1 MLLQTLGSTKYNC
14 VNMSNQKIQVMLVDD
29 HAMMRHGISLLVNNE
44 PDMKVCAEAGDG
56 SEALALL
63 RRNVRVDIVLLDI
76 TLKTV
81 PGFEVIKSIHLLL
94 PALPV
99 LFVSMH
105 DEEIYA
111 ERALQVGG
119 RGYVSKQETGEVLL
133 IAIRE
138 VLQGNIFLSKNMHAK
153 LLRKIKIGHSEP
165 ERLIDS
171 LTLSEFEIFHLI
183 GAGHSSQEIARLLNR
198 SVNTIET
205 HRFNIRSKLNLKDG
219 TDLIHFATQWNLAE
233 LRKAMS

>member
-1 MLLQTLGSTKYNC
+1 
-14 VNMSNQKIQVMLVDD
+14 MSNQKAQVMLVDD
-29 HAMMRHGISLLVNNE
+29 HAMMRDGITLLVNKE

-63 RRNVRVDIVLLDI
+63 KKNGRVDIVLLDI
-76 TLKTV
+76 TLRTV
-81 PGFEVIKSIHLLL
+81 PGFEVIKGMHLLL
-94 PALPV
+94 PTLPV

-105 DEEIYA
+105 DEEVYA

-119 RGYVSKQETGEVLL
+119 RGYVSKQETGAVLL
-133 IAIRE
+133 TAIRE
-138 VLQGNIFLSKNMHAK
+138 VLKGNIYLSKKMHVK
-153 LLRKIKIGHSEP
+153 LLRKITTGYSEP
-165 ERLIDS
+165 EQLINT
-171 LTLSEFEIFHLI
+171 LTVSEFEVFHLI

-205 HRFNIRSKLNLKDG
+205 HRFNIRAKLNLKDG
-219 TDLIHFATQWNLAE
+219 ADLIRYASQWNLAE

>member
-1 MLLQTLGSTKYNC
+1 
-14 VNMSNQKIQVMLVDD
+14 MSNQKAQVMLVDD
-29 HAMMRHGISLLVNNE
+29 HAMMRDGITLLVNKE

-63 RRNVRVDIVLLDI
+63 KKNRRVDIVLLDI
-76 TLKTV
+76 TLRTV
-81 PGFEVIKSIHLLL
+81 PGFEVIKGMHLLL

-105 DEEIYA
+105 DEEVYA

-119 RGYVSKQETGEVLL
+119 RGYVSKQETGAVLL
-133 IAIRE
+133 TAIRE
-138 VLQGNIFLSKNMHAK
+138 VLKGNVYLSKKMHAK
-153 LLRKIKIGHSEP
+153 LLRKITTGYSEP
-165 ERLIDS
+165 EQLINT
-171 LTLSEFEIFHLI
+171 LTVSEFEVFHLI

-205 HRFNIRSKLNLKDG
+205 HRFNIRTKLNLKDG
-219 TDLIHFATQWNLAE
+219 TDLIRYASQWNLAE

>member
-1 MLLQTLGSTKYNC
+1 
-14 VNMSNQKIQVMLVDD
+14 MSNQKKQVMLVDD
-29 HAMMRHGISLLVNNE
+29 HAMMRHGITLLVNKE

-63 RRNVRVDIVLLDI
+63 KKNGQVDIVLLDI
-76 TLKTV
+76 TLKTL
-81 PGFEVIKSIHLLL
+81 PGFEVIKGMHQLL

-105 DEEIYA
+105 DEEVYA

-119 RGYVSKQETGEVLL
+119 RGYVSKQETGSVLL
-133 IAIRE
+133 TAIRE
-138 VLQGNIFLSKNMHAK
+138 VLQGNIYLSKKMHAK
-153 LLRKIKIGHSEP
+153 LLRKISAGYTEP
-165 ERLIDS
+165 EQLINT
-171 LTLSEFEIFHLI
+171 LTVSEFEVFHLI

-205 HRFNIRSKLNLKDG
+205 HRFNIRTKLNLKDG
-219 TDLIHFATQWNLAE
+219 ADLIRYASQWNLAE

>member
-1 MLLQTLGSTKYNC
+1 MP
-14 VNMSNQKIQVMLVDD
+14 NQKTQVMLVDD
-29 HAMMRHGISLLVNNE
+29 HAMMRQGISFLVNKE
-44 PDMKVCAEAGDG
+44 PDMQVCAEAGDG
-56 SEALALL
+56 CEALALL
-63 RRNVRVDIVLLDI
+63 KKKVHVDIVLLDI

-81 PGFEVIKSIHLLL
+81 PGFEVIKSIHLLQ

-105 DEEIYA
+105 DEEVYA

-119 RGYVSKQETGEVLL
+119 RGYVSKQETGTVLL
-133 IAIRE
+133 AAIRE
-138 VLQGNIFLSKNMHAK
+138 VLTGNIYLSKKMHAK
-153 LLRKIKIGHSEP
+153 LLKKIKAGYSEA
-165 ERLIDS
+165 ERLLET

-183 GAGHSSQEIARLLNR
+183 GTGHSSQEIARLLNR

-205 HRFNIRSKLNLKDG
+205 HRFNIRTKLNLKDG
-219 TDLIHFATQWNLAE
+219 ADLIHYATQWNLAE

>member
-1 MLLQTLGSTKYNC
+1 
-14 VNMSNQKIQVMLVDD
+14 MSNQKTQVMLIDD
-29 HAMMRHGISLLVNNE
+29 HAMMRHGITLLVNKE
-44 PDMKVCAEAGDG
+44 PDMQVCAEAGDG
-56 SEALALL
+56 REALAQLKKN
-63 RRNVRVDIVLLDI
+63 RRVDIVLLDI

-81 PGFEVIKSIHLLL
+81 TGFEVIKGIHLLT

-105 DEEIYA
+105 DEEVYA

-119 RGYVSKQETGEVLL
+119 RGYVSKQETGAVLL
-133 IAIRE
+133 TAIRE
-138 VLQGNIFLSKNMHAK
+138 VLKGNIYLSKKMHVK
-153 LLRKIKIGHSEP
+153 LLRKITAGYSEP
-165 ERLIDS
+165 EQLIS
-171 LTLSEFEIFHLI
+171 TLTVSEFEVFHLI

-205 HRFNIRSKLNLKDG
+205 HRFNIRTKLNLKDG
-219 TDLIHFATQWNLAE
+219 ADLIRYASQWNLAE